1 MSMKN
6 SMTSF
11 QTKICR
17 DIFCN
22 TAAGWNGKLHRRLLC
37 SFADVSFFPPVRV
50 FLLSHLLFP
59 ASLEEHKDFAVRPR
73 LEKRTCCQT
82 IMPFYIKR
90 SGRGTA

>member
-6 SMTSF
+6 SATSF

-22 TAAGWNGKLHRRLLC
+22 TLAGWNGKLHRRLC
-37 SFADVSFFPPVRV
+37 GFADVSDFPPARV
-50 FLLSHLLFP
+50 FLLSHLLFT
-59 ASLEEHKDFAVRPR
+59 ASLEDHKDFAVRPR

-90 SGRGTA
+90 NGRGTA

>member
-6 SMTSF
+6 SVTLF
-11 QTKICR
+11 QTRICR

-22 TAAGWNGKLHRRLLC
+22 TLAGWNGKLHRRLLC
-37 SFADVSFFPPVRV
+37 SFADVSFFPPARV

-59 ASLEEHKDFAVRPR
+59 ASLEEYKDFAVRPR

-90 SGRGTA
+90 SGRRTA